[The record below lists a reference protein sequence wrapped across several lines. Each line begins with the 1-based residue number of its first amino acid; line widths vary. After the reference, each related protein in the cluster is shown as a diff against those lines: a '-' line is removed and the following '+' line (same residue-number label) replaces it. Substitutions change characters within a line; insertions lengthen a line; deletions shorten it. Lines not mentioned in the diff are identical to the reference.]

1 MKIAL
6 LGPDPSFKGGIG
18 QYNHFLAQEIL
29 KEDHELLF
37 VGFRRQYPKFLYP
50 PGTGDR
56 ILLSLSRERSEVRVS
71 SRKPSSNL
79 LPPQGEGDNGVEATL
94 PAYAVERILSWDR
107 PFSWM
112 AAAKRIEAFSP
123 DVVVVPWWTF
133 FWYPWFAP
141 LLDRLGRFR
150 RVVIAHNASD
160 HEGHGLRGK
169 LSHAASCRILARAD
183 RVIVQSA
190 EEKEKVERMGARSVT
205 VVHHPVYPQFR
216 TTASRD
222 EARKQF
228 GIAPDARVALLF
240 GALRPY
246 KGTDIF
252 AQALTKLP
260 DITGIIAGE
269 IWDEALGTQLR
280 DLAAKHQNI
289 RLIDRYFGNDEGAL
303 LFAAC
308 DVTVLPYRSVTG
320 SGAAMAALGAGKPLV
335 ASDLPLFRELFAP
348 PLATFFTAGNPA
360 DLARALTEVLTVR
373 NKLQSEEALAII
385 LGRFGW
391 DRLVRAV
398 CDAAADGTA

>member
-29 KEDHELLF
+29 KEGHELLF
-37 VGFRRQYPKFLYP
+37 VGFLRQYPKFLYP
-50 PGTGDR
+50 PGTGDSV
-56 ILLSLSRERSEVRVS
+56 LLSLSRERNEVRVS
-71 SRKPSSNL
+71 TRTPSSDL
-79 LPPQGEGDNGVEATL
+79 LPPQGEGTKDKT
-94 PAYAVERILSWDR
+94 YTVERILSWDR

-112 AAAKRIEAFSP
+112 TAAKCIEEFSP

-141 LLDRLGRFR
+141 LLDRLRRFK

-190 EEKEKVERMGARSVT
+190 EEKGKVERMGARAVT
-205 VVHHPVYPQFR
+205 IIHHPVYPQFR
-216 TTASRD
+216 TAVGRA
-222 EARKQF
+222 EARKRF
-228 GIAPDARVALLF
+228 DIAEDGRVALLF

-246 KGTDIF
+246 KGADIF
-252 AQALTKLP
+252 AQALTALP

-269 IWDEALGTQLR
+269 IWDASLGAQLR
-280 DLAAKHQNI
+280 DLAARHPNI
-289 RLIDRYFGNDEGAL
+289 RVIDRYFGDDEGAL

-308 DVTVLPYRSVTG
+308 DAVVLPYRSVTG
-320 SGAAMAALGAGKPLV
+320 SGAAMAALGAGKPLIV
-335 ASDLPLFRELFAP
+335 SDLPLFRELFTP
-348 PLATFFTAGNPA
+348 PLASFFTVGDPAG
-360 DLARALTEVLTVR
+360 LARTLTEALTIR
-373 NKLQSEEALAII
+373 NKLQSGDALAMISE
-385 LGRFGW
+385 RFGW

-398 CDAAADGTA
+398 TGTMKTDVKN